1 LGTFIHRD
9 GEIQMGIFPKE
20 VIAYFSMEIGLDP
33 AIPTYSGGLGVLAG
47 DTIRSAADLEIPMVA
62 VTLLYRQGYYFQ
74 NLNEEGQQSE
84 EPYRWSIDDYL
95 ELLETRVVV
104 ELNGRTVHLGV
115 WRYKVTGINGFE
127 VPVYFLD
134 TALPENLTEDQ
145 HLTDNLYGG
154 DSYYRLCQEV
164 VLGIGG
170 FKILRA
176 LGYEKIKR
184 FHLNEGHAALMIPAL
199 IHETLVKRA
208 QTAYITPDLID
219 EIREQCVFTTHTP
232 VPAGHDQFPEDLAAR
247 VLGPQRWHIVKG
259 CGQND
264 HLNLTALALH
274 CSRFVNGVAMKHG
287 QVSRNMFPGYP
298 INSITNGVHAATWAS
313 LPFQKLYDRHLPEW
327 RRDPFSLRYA
337 ISIPSDEIWTTHV
350 EAKKLLLKHVNRVA
364 NVGFDKDIITIGFAR
379 RVTDYKRP
387 TLLLHDIERLK
398 SITQKVGPIQIVF
411 AGKAHPRDQRGKE
424 LIREIHAT
432 IKIIENDIP
441 IAYLPN
447 YDMALGKLLCGGVD
461 VWLNTP
467 LPPLEASGTSGM
479 KAAVNG
485 VPSLSILDGWWVE
498 GHIEG
503 ITGWCIEDGLCAG
516 IEGREPLDA
525 CHASALYAKLEE
537 GVLPCF
543 YKDRNRF
550 IGIMKDVISLNGA
563 FFNSHRMLT
572 QYLHQAYR

>member
-1 LGTFIHRD
+1 
-9 GEIQMGIFPKE
+9 
-20 VIAYFSMEIGLDP
+20 
-33 AIPTYSGGLGVLAG
+33 
-47 DTIRSAADLEIPMVA
+47 
-62 VTLLYRQGYYFQ
+62 
-74 NLNEEGQQSE
+74 
-84 EPYRWSIDDYL
+84 
-95 ELLETRVVV
+95 
-104 ELNGRTVHLGV
+104 
-115 WRYKVTGINGFE
+115 
-127 VPVYFLD
+127 
-134 TALPENLTEDQ
+134 
-145 HLTDNLYGG
+145 
-154 DSYYRLCQEV
+154 
-164 VLGIGG
+164 
-170 FKILRA
+170 
-176 LGYEKIKR
+176 
-184 FHLNEGHAALMIPAL
+184 
-199 IHETLVKRA
+199 VKRA

-232 VPAGHDQFPEDLAAR
+232 VPAGHDQFPEDLAAQ
-247 VLGPQRWHIVKG
+247 VLGAQRWHIVKG

-264 HLNLTALALH
+264 YLNMTALALH

-298 INSITNGVHAATWAS
+298 INSITNGVHAATWAA
-313 LPFQKLYDRHLPEW
+313 LPFQELYDRHLPEW

-337 ISIPSDEIWTTHV
+337 ISIPSDEIWTAHV

-364 NVGFDKDIITIGFAR
+364 NVGFDKDIFTIGFAR

-398 SITQKVGPIQIVF
+398 SLTQKVGPIQIVF
-411 AGKAHPRDQRGKE
+411 AGKAHPQDQRGKE

-432 IKIIENDIP
+432 IKKIENDIP

-447 YDMALGKLLCGGVD
+447 YDIALGKLLCGGVD

-516 IEGREPLDA
+516 IEGRDPLDA

-537 GVLPCF
+537 GVLPC
-543 YKDRNRF
+543 YYQKRDRF